1 MCSVWFMCM
10 VCGAMYCLI
19 CVCFVCVCRCFC
31 VWCVYV
37 SGGSGLY
44 VCVVCMVCMCVWYV
58 WCVHVYVHT
67 CADVRA
73 EAQGLASCAWLAVG
87 LSSAALMCLE
97 SLAQVDSFGPNSRR
111 CG

>member
-1 MCSVWFMCM
+1 MCAS
-10 VCGAMYCLI
+10 
-19 CVCFVCVCRCFC
+19 FVCVC
-31 VWCVYV
+31 VSVYGV
-37 SGGSGLY
+37 CMCLGESGLY

-67 CADVRA
+67 CAGVRA

-87 LSSAALMCLE
+87 PSSAALMCLE
-97 SLAQVDSFGPNSRR
+97 SLAQVDSFGPNSRH